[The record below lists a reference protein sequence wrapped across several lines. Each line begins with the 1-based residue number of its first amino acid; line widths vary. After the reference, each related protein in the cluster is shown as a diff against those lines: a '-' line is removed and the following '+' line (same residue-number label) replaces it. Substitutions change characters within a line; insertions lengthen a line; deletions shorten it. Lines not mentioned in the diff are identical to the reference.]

1 MRRLGLAFAFL
12 ATSLLPIVPA
22 RAVPEAGLYYQP
34 IPGSSGNIQAGT
46 PGGVFQ
52 IDYAPVLDRPSGGT
66 MQLLQAALRLPAP
79 LLERPLR
86 LNGLLGYR
94 HQLAVYSGGPQD
106 SYGSIEAGLSAAL
119 SFSEVAGRRSPLSAL
134 GLYAFGFYDQVILGM
149 APGLDFST
157 GGPSMT
163 SFGAG
168 VTLGL
173 PTDGVLVVGY
183 ETWAIPQALGTG
195 SGAFGSGVRTFNGLV
210 VGYRW

>member
-12 ATSLLPIVPA
+12 AASLLPVAPA
-22 RAVPEAGLYYQP
+22 HAVPEAGLYYQP

-52 IDYAPVLDRPSGGT
+52 IDYAPVLDRPAAGT

-79 LLERPLR
+79 LLDNPLK
-86 LNGLLGYR
+86 LSGLLGYR
-94 HQLAVYSGGPQD
+94 HQLAIYSGGPQD

-119 SFSEVAGRRSPLSAL
+119 SFREVAGRSSPLAAL

-149 APGLDFST
+149 APGLNFST
-157 GGPSMT
+157 GGPTMT

-173 PTDGVLVVGY
+173 PTDGVLVLGY
-183 ETWAIPQALGTG
+183 ESWAIPTALGTG
-195 SGAFGSGVRTFNGLV
+195 SGAFGSSIRTFNGLT